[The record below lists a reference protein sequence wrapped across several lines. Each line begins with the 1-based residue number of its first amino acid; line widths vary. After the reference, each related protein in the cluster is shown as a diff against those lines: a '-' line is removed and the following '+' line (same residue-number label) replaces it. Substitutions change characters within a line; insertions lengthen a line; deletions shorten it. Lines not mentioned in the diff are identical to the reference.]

1 MYGTFIKQEKIEEIR
16 EAADIVEVIGGYIP
30 IKKRGKN
37 YTGLCPFHSEKKPSF
52 TVSPT
57 KQLYHCFGCG
67 ASGNVI
73 SFVMKYESLSF
84 PEALEVLASR
94 YNIELKKEV
103 SGAQEE
109 LRAKILNINDFAFR
123 FFRKK
128 LKSEKGKKAR
138 DYLKQRGMTSDTI
151 EEFGLGYAPSGWRNL
166 LNDAKKNNIDR
177 EDLIKSG
184 LVVKNEKGNY
194 YDRFRKRIIFPFFN
208 TVGKK
213 IGFAGRTLGDD
224 KPKYLNISE
233 TEVYKK
239 RFTLYGLYQGKH
251 EIRDMDKCIVVEGYM
266 DLLALFQGGFK
277 NTVAV
282 SGTALTESH
291 AKVLGRYTRNIYLSF
306 DADKPGEKA
315 SLRSVSTLIKGGLTP
330 YIITLKSGKDP
341 DEIVMDEGKE
351 KFQEY
356 IDKAQ
361 HFIDFKL
368 NYLLTKYKLDNVVE
382 KTEVVKEISRTI
394 SYVKDLSE
402 RQMWVGKV
410 AHAISVDESSLV
422 QHKKEKKSKI
432 DFRPSIL
439 SIADICVELAALLA
453 LKPER
458 YDDVISL
465 FEDEDIAFETSDR
478 IIKYIGDKIHK
489 NEEIDIADVVELID
503 DKERQE
509 KVSAFAFSLNEKNC
523 TKMLNQYMSRIKR
536 KKLQDRWKRIREEI
550 KKKKGE
556 NETVRALLKEQ
567 SEIASSLKNLGGNI
581 GEEKR
586 L

>member
-1 MYGTFIKQEKIEEIR
+1 MSRTFIKQEKIEEIR

-37 YTGLCPFHSEKKPSF
+37 YSGLCPFHSEKKPSF

-73 SFVMKYESLSF
+73 SFVMRYESLSF
-84 PEALEVLASR
+84 LEALEVLASK
-94 YNIELKKEV
+94 YNIELEKEI
-103 SGAQEE
+103 SGAREE
-109 LRAKILNINDFAFR
+109 LREKILNVNDFAFG

-128 LKSEKGKKAR
+128 LKESKGKKAR
-138 DYLKQRGMTSDTI
+138 DYLKERGISDDSI

-166 LNDAKKNNIDR
+166 LNEAQKHNIGY
-177 EDLIKSG
+177 EDLIKAG

-194 YDRFRKRIIFPFFN
+194 YDRLRNRIIFPFFN
-208 TVGKK
+208 TIGKK
-213 IGFAGRTLGDD
+213 IGFAGRTLEND

-239 RFTLYGLYQGKH
+239 RFTLYGLFQGKH
-251 EIRDMDKCIVVEGYM
+251 EIRDKDKCIVVEGYM
-266 DLLALFQGGFK
+266 DVLALFQGGFK

-291 AKVLGRYTRNIYLSF
+291 AKVLRRYTRNIYLSF

-315 SLRSVSTLIKGGLTP
+315 SLRSVSTLIRSGLTP

-341 DEIVMDEGKE
+341 DEVVMDEGKE
-351 KFQEY
+351 KFQGY
-356 IDKAQ
+356 INEAE

-368 NYLLTKYKLDNVVE
+368 RYLLSKYNLNNVVE
-382 KTEVVKEISRTI
+382 KTEVMKEMSKTI

-402 RQMWVGKV
+402 RQIWLGKV
-410 AHAISVDESSLV
+410 AHAISVDESILV
-422 QHKKEKKSKI
+422 QYKKVKKDKL

-439 SIADICVELAALLA
+439 STSDICVELAALLA
-453 LKPER
+453 LKPES
-458 YDDVISL
+458 YNDVINL
-465 FEDEDIAFETSDR
+465 FEEENITYETSDK
-478 IIKYIGDKIHK
+478 IIKYIGDKISK
-489 NEEIDIADVVELID
+489 NEEIDIADVIELID
-503 DKERQE
+503 DKQRRE

-523 TKMLNQYMSRIKR
+523 TKMLNQYMNRIKR
-536 KKLQDRWKRIREEI
+536 KILQDRWKRIREEI
-550 KKKKGE
+550 KNKRGE
-556 NETVRALLKEQ
+556 NETIRALLKEQ

-581 GEEKR
+581 GEQKR